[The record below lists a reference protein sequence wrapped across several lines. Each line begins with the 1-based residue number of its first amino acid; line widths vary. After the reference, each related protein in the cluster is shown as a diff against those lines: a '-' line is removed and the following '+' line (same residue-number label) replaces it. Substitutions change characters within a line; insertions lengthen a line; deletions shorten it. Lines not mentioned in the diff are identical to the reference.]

1 MLYQESFNT
10 LMYTLLF
17 LTDYGWQDAYI
28 GTLKAAAL
36 STLTPKARSQ
46 TTLVD
51 LSHAV
56 PAFQIHLGAWQLLTS
71 LPYCP
76 PDSVFV
82 CVVDPHV
89 GDENQRVLLT
99 YRASY
104 NQWFIAPDNGLLAPL
119 LQTDASLRVW
129 RFSQASLKSFGWQY
143 SSEEVETFAGS
154 TFAGRDLYAPLGA
167 VLLNKQVQGINLLT
181 WVSELADQFT
191 AETQTW
197 QPCIGWEAPTRVN
210 ETAFEG
216 TVLTCDGFG
225 NVILTIPHFWLGAG
239 VTQVVLSVNNQPPVE
254 LPVVASYGA
263 LSVGA
268 LGIVRGSHGYLE
280 VACNQASAEKMLC
293 LVSEMLVQLTAT
305 SV

>member
-1 MLYQESFNT
+1 
-10 LMYTLLF
+10 MYTLLF
-17 LTDYGWQDAYI
+17 LTDYGWQDAYV
-28 GTLKAAAL
+28 GTLKATAL
-36 STLTPKARSQ
+36 STLTPQARSQ

-82 CVVDPHV
+82 CVVDPNV
-89 GDENQRVLLT
+89 GNTEQGVLLA

-129 RFSQASLKSFGWQY
+129 RFSQASLKQFGWHY
-143 SSEEVETFAGS
+143 PSEAVEAFAGS

-167 VLLNKQVQGINLLT
+167 VILNKQVQGVNLLT
-181 WVSELADQFT
+181 WVSELADQHN

-239 VTQVVLSVNNQPPVE
+239 VTQAVLSVNNQSSVK
-254 LPVVASYGA
+254 LPVVASYVA
-263 LSVGA
+263 LP
-268 LGIVRGSHGYLE
+268 LGQLGLVRGSHGYLE
-280 VACNQASAEKMLC
+280 VAYNQSSAEKMLC
-293 LVSEMLVQLTAT
+293 LAFKMDVQLTAT

>member
-1 MLYQESFNT
+1 
-10 LMYTLLF
+10 MYTLLF
-17 LTDYGWQDAYI
+17 LTDYGWQDAYV
-28 GTLKAAAL
+28 GTLKAVTL

-46 TTLVD
+46 TMLVD

-56 PAFQIHLGAWQLLTS
+56 PAFQIHLGAWHLLTS

-82 CVVDPHV
+82 CVVDPNV
-89 GDENQRVLLT
+89 GNTEQRVLLA
-99 YRASY
+99 YRSSY

-129 RFSQASLKSFGWQY
+129 RFSQASLKQFGWQY
-143 SSEEVETFAGS
+143 PSEAVETLAGS

-167 VLLNKQVQGINLLT
+167 VLLNKQVQGVNLLT
-181 WVSELADQFT
+181 WVSELADQHN

-197 QPCIGWEAPTRVN
+197 QPCIGWEAPTRVH

-225 NVILTIPHFWLGAG
+225 NVILTIPHFWLDAG
-239 VTQVVLSVNNQPPVE
+239 VKQVVLSVNNQPSVT

-280 VACNQASAEKMLC
+280 VACNQASAEKKLC
-293 LVSEMLVQLTAT
+293 LQPQMGVSI
-305 SV
+305 SF

>member
-17 LTDYGWQDAYI
+17 LTDYGWQDAYV

-46 TTLVD
+46 TSLVD

-56 PAFQIHLGAWQLLTS
+56 PAFQIHIGAWHLLTS

-82 CVVDPHV
+82 CVVDPNV
-89 GDENQRVLLT
+89 GNTEQRVLLA

-129 RFSQASLKSFGWQY
+129 RFSQASLKAFGWQY
-143 SSEEVETFAGS
+143 PSEAVETLAGS

-167 VLLNKQVQGINLLT
+167 VLLNKQVQGINLLA
-181 WVSELADQFT
+181 WVSELADQHN

-197 QPCIGWEAPTRVN
+197 QPCTEWHAPKKLTEAS
-210 ETAFEG
+210 FEG
-216 TVLTCDGFG
+216 NVLTTDGFG
-225 NVILTIPHFWLGAG
+225 NVILTIPHFWLDFD
-239 VTQVVLSVNNQPPVE
+239 VSQVSLSIDKQQAIVVP
-254 LPVVASYGA
+254 LVASYGV
-263 LSVGA
+263 LP
-268 LGIVRGSHGYLE
+268 LGQLGLVRGSHGYLE
-280 VACNQASAEKMLC
+280 VACNQGSAEKMLC
-293 LVSEMLVQLTAT
+293 LASKMDVQLTAT